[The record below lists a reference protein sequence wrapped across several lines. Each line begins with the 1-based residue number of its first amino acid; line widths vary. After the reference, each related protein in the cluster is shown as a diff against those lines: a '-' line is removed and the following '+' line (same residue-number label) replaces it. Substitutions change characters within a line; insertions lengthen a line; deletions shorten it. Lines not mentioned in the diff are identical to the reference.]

1 MTDSKKAVFLSY
13 ASQDA
18 GAAVRIC
25 DALSAAGI
33 EVWFDQ
39 SALRGGEAWDSS
51 IRRQIKACALF
62 IPVISTNSHARV
74 EGYFRLEWKLAVDRS
89 HLIAPDQ
96 PFLLPVV
103 IDDTPQADERIPER
117 FRELQW
123 TRAPAG
129 ETPPNFVQR
138 VLRLLSRDTDSEPLS
153 APVAASRNVTAAR
166 DTPPTALASP
176 SASRPRQTVLLVIAA
191 AALLGVGYLAV
202 DKFIL
207 SKRATEGVPSLTP
220 GSPSAGLEPGVIP
233 EKSIAVLPFVNMSSD
248 KEQEYFSDG
257 LTEEMIDLLG
267 QVPGLR
273 VPARTSSFYFKGK
286 SETIANMAQQ
296 LKVANVLEGSVR
308 KAGKR
313 LRITAQLIRAD
324 NGYQLWSQTYDRED
338 ADVFAVQDDI
348 AKAVVSALQ
357 VKLAAG
363 APATG
368 SRETTNTEAYNQ
380 YLLGRQLGRRDSL
393 EADRHAVEA
402 YGKAI
407 ALDPNY
413 AAAYAGLAVAEAS
426 VADYVGDAHGLEVA
440 GHDADKAITLAPG
453 DATGYST
460 RGYIRTTWLWD
471 WSGAQ
476 ADTEKALSLDPR
488 NSEVQHRYARLLF
501 SLGKLQKSIAAQKK
515 ATELDPLSSNAWEN
529 LGRYYISTGDY
540 GSAETALGRAI
551 ELEPT
556 SVFALNNLGT
566 LRLVQ
571 GKGPE
576 ALKAFQQMG
585 DVEGFRS
592 AGIAMAEHTLG
603 HEQESQQALQE
614 TISKHAQEAAYQIA
628 EIFAWRAE
636 KDQAY
641 AWLERAYQ
649 QRDGGLSDMT
659 LDPLLK
665 SLRAEPR
672 FKLILRKMRLPE

>member
-1 MTDSKKAVFLSY
+1 MNEPQRAVFVSY

-18 GAAVRIC
+18 EAAARIC
-25 DALSAAGI
+25 NALSAAGV

-51 IRRQIKACALF
+51 IRKQIKACTLF
-62 IPVISTNSHARV
+62 IPVISANSHARV

-96 PFLLPVV
+96 PFLLPLV

-123 TRAPAG
+123 TRAPGGQTA
-129 ETPPNFVQR
+129 PAFVER
-138 VLRLLSRDTDSEPLS
+138 VLRLLSRES
-153 APVAASRNVTAAR
+153 ASGAVRQPVAPAAR
-166 DTPPTALASP
+166 SLTATREALSPP
-176 SASRPRQTVLLVIAA
+176 SASRSRQPVLLVIAA
-191 AALLGVGYLAV
+191 AALAGVGYLAF

-207 SKRATEGVPSLTP
+207 SKPAATGVQSSVP
-220 GSPSAGLEPGVIP
+220 GSQSRGPTSSDIP

-286 SETIANMAQQ
+286 NETIANMAQQ

-313 LRITAQLIRAD
+313 LRITAQLVRAD
-324 NGYQLWSQTYDRED
+324 NGYQRWSQTYDRED

-348 AKAVVSALQ
+348 AKAVVNALQ
-357 VKLAAG
+357 VNLAG
-363 APATG
+363 EAPATG
-368 SRETTNTEAYNQ
+368 GRETTNTQAYNQ
-380 YLLGRQLGRRDSL
+380 YLLGRQLDRRDSL
-393 EADRHAVEA
+393 DADRLAVEA
-402 YGKAI
+402 YRQAI
-407 ALDPNY
+407 ELDPNY

-426 VADYVGDAHGLEVA
+426 VADYLGDAHRLEIA
-440 GHDADKAITLAPG
+440 GQDADKAIKLAPG
-453 DATGYST
+453 DAIGYSA

-471 WSGAQ
+471 WPGAQ
-476 ADTEKALSLDPR
+476 ADTEKALSLGPR
-488 NSEVQHRYARLLF
+488 NSDVQHRYARLLF
-501 SLGKLQKSIAAQKK
+501 SQGRQLQAIAAQKK

-529 LGRYYISTGDY
+529 LGHYYTSTGDY
-540 GSAETALGRAI
+540 GSAEAALSRAI

-571 GKGPE
+571 GKGQE
-576 ALKAFQQMG
+576 ALDAFRKMG

-603 HEQESQQALQE
+603 HAKESQQALQE
-614 TISKHAQEAAYQIA
+614 TITKHAQEAAYQIA
-628 EIFAWRAE
+628 EILAWRGE
-636 KDQAY
+636 KDQAFE
-641 AWLERAYQ
+641 WLERAYK
-649 QRDGGLSDMT
+649 QRDGGLSELS
-659 LDPLLK
+659 LDPLMKALRPDPRLK
-665 SLRAEPR
+665 TMLH
-672 FKLILRKMRLPE
+672 KMRLLE